1 MIDIVLACVIAISTL
16 LGFVRGFVGIVV
28 GTLSWLLAGW
38 AAFLFG
44 NDVAHLWSAPAQPGN
59 GHLVGGYVTVFL
71 AVLIA
76 VTVLGMLVRA
86 GLRMALLGGAD
97 RMLGGAL
104 GLVRG
109 GFISAVLLLMAT
121 FTPLTAEPAWQQS
134 YLRAALQPVVGWM
147 DAQLPDVSWPMQ
159 NLERMVPKGL
169 PSSLDGLVPAGLPL
183 PSSGSSPFAESLLG
197 KPTATGDNGV
207 LGEVVAGRGWPR
219 NVDPARGAASESANA
234 PALPANI
241 ESAPERPD
249 PAAVP

>member
-1 MIDIVLACVIAISTL
+1 
-16 LGFVRGFVGIVV
+16 
-28 GTLSWLLAGW
+28 
-38 AAFLFG
+38 
-44 NDVAHLWSAPAQPGN
+44 
-59 GHLVGGYVTVFL
+59 
-71 AVLIA
+71 
-76 VTVLGMLVRA
+76 
-86 GLRMALLGGAD
+86 
-97 RMLGGAL
+97 
-104 GLVRG
+104 
-109 GFISAVLLLMAT
+109 MAT

-134 YLRAALQPVVGWM
+134 HLRAALQPVVGWM
-147 DAQLPDVSWPMQ
+147 DAQLPDVSRPMQ
-159 NLERMVPKGL
+159 NIERMVPKGL

-183 PSSGSSPFAESLLG
+183 PSNGSSPFAESLLG